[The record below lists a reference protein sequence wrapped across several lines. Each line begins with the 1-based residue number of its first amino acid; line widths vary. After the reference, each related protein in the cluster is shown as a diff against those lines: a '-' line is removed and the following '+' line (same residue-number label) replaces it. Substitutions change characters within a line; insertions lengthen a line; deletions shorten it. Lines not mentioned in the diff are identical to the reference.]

1 MSYISLDSSTSSTT
15 VVVFNEDLSIKKK
28 FQKEHKQIYTSE
40 GFIEHDLEEI
50 YNNLIELIKAA
61 AEIAPNPQLI
71 SLTNQRETF
80 TLFDK
85 LTGKPVRNAVVWQC
99 TRGEEICKKILN
111 NKDHSEL
118 ITQKTG
124 LKANTFFS
132 ASKLK
137 WIIENEPHI
146 KEGLIIGDILFG
158 TIDTYL
164 LYRLTK
170 CKEYVTD
177 TTNASRTLLFNCID
191 NRWDNELFSIFEI
204 EQFKLADVKSSSSNF
219 GSSNFE
225 NSFLKE
231 IPISGVAGDAQASF
245 FANLCFNPG
254 DSKITTGTGFNI
266 QTNIGTSFKIDTNA
280 FTTLAFSHNK
290 KNYYSLECLGSVAG
304 ATISWLKNNLNL
316 IDKVS
321 ESETLSLE
329 IEDSGG
335 VALIPAFTGLGPPF
349 WKANARAAFIGI
361 NSSTT
366 KKQIVRAALE
376 SVAFQMVVYLEFLQR
391 DNKFELKNLIVDGGL
406 IKNKLFLQMIA
417 DLLKI
422 EIMVP
427 EIEEMSLYGALLF
440 GIQQQK
446 NISELRDL
454 NKFAVKRKS
463 IKYQENQC
471 IQRSFQHWKKLIDIY
486 FISNQ
491 EKN

>member
-15 VVVFNEDLSIKKK
+15 VVVFNEDLSIQKK
-28 FQKEHKQIYTSE
+28 FQKEHQQIYTSE
-40 GFIEHDLEEI
+40 GFVEHDLEEI

-61 AEIAPNPQLI
+61 AEIAPDPQLI
-71 SLTNQRETF
+71 SITNQRETF

-99 TRGEEICKKILN
+99 TRGEEICEKILN

-137 WIIENEPHI
+137 WVIENEPHI
-146 KEGLIIGDILFG
+146 KEGLIKGNILFG

-219 GSSNFE
+219 GLSNFE

-245 FANLCFNPG
+245 FANLCFSPG

-290 KNYYSLECLGSVAG
+290 KNDYSLECLGSVAG
-304 ATISWLKNNLNL
+304 ATISWLKNNLKL

-321 ESETLSLE
+321 ESESLSLE

-361 NSSTT
+361 NASTT

-376 SVAFQMVVYLEFLQR
+376 SVAFQMVVYLEFLQK
-391 DNKFELKNLIVDGGL
+391 DNKFELKNLIVDGGM

-454 NKFAVKRKS
+454 NKFAVKRKA
-463 IKYQENQC
+463 IKCQENQG

>member
-15 VVVFNEDLSIKKK
+15 VVVFNEDLSIQKK
-28 FQKEHKQIYTSE
+28 FQKEHQQIYTSE
-40 GFIEHDLEEI
+40 GFVEHDLEEI

-61 AEIAPNPQLI
+61 AEIAPDPQLI
-71 SLTNQRETF
+71 SITNQRETF

-99 TRGEEICKKILN
+99 TRGEEICEKILK

-137 WIIENEPHI
+137 WVIENEPHI
-146 KEGLIIGDILFG
+146 KEGLIKGSILFG

-219 GSSNFE
+219 GLSNFE

-245 FANLCFNPG
+245 FANLCFSPG

-304 ATISWLKNNLNL
+304 ATISWLKNNLKL

-321 ESETLSLE
+321 ESESLSLE

-361 NSSTT
+361 NASTT

-376 SVAFQMVVYLEFLQR
+376 SVAFQMVVYLEFLQK
-391 DNKFELKNLIVDGGL
+391 DNKFELKNLIVDGGM

-454 NKFAVKRKS
+454 NKFEVKRKA
-463 IKYQENQC
+463 IKYQENQG

>member
-15 VVVFNEDLSIKKK
+15 VVVFDKDLNIQKK
-28 FQKEHKQIYTSE
+28 FQKEHRQIHTSE
-40 GFIEHDLEEI
+40 GFVEHDLEEI
-50 YNNLIELIKAA
+50 YNNLIELIKKA
-61 AEIAPNPQLI
+61 AEIAPDPQLI
-71 SLTNQRETF
+71 SITNQRETF

-99 TRGEEICKKILN
+99 TRGEEICEKILN
-111 NKDHSEL
+111 NKEYSEL

-137 WIIENEPHI
+137 WVIENEPHI
-146 KEGLIIGDILFG
+146 KEGLIKGNILFG
-158 TIDTYL
+158 TVDTYL

-170 CKEYVTD
+170 CKEYATD

-225 NSFLKE
+225 NIFLKE
-231 IPISGVAGDAQASF
+231 IPISGIAGDAQASF

-290 KNYYSLECLGSVAG
+290 KNYYSLECLSSVAG
-304 ATISWLKNNLNL
+304 ATISWLKNNLKL
-316 IDKVS
+316 INNVS
-321 ESETLSLE
+321 ESESLSLE

-361 NSSTT
+361 NASTT

-391 DNKFELKNLIVDGGL
+391 DNKFELKNLIVDGGM

-427 EIEEMSLYGALLF
+427 DIEEMSLYGALLF
-440 GIQQQK
+440 GVQHQK
-446 NISELRDL
+446 KISELSDL
-454 NKFAVKRKS
+454 NKFAVKRKT
-463 IKYQENQC
+463 IKYEENQG
-471 IQRSFQHWKKLIDIY
+471 ILRSYQHWKKLIDIH

>member
-15 VVVFNEDLSIKKK
+15 VVVFNEDLSIQKK
-28 FQKEHKQIYTSE
+28 FQKEHQQIYTSE
-40 GFIEHDLEEI
+40 GFVEHDLEEI

-61 AEIAPNPQLI
+61 AEIAPDPQLI
-71 SLTNQRETF
+71 SITNQRETF

-99 TRGEEICKKILN
+99 TRGEEICEKILN

-137 WIIENEPHI
+137 WVIENEPHI
-146 KEGLIIGDILFG
+146 KEGLIKGNILFG

-219 GSSNFE
+219 GLSNFE

-245 FANLCFNPG
+245 FANLCFSPG

-304 ATISWLKNNLNL
+304 ATISWLKNNLKL

-321 ESETLSLE
+321 ESESLSLE

-361 NSSTT
+361 NASTT

-391 DNKFELKNLIVDGGL
+391 DNKFELKNLIVDGGM

-446 NISELRDL
+446 NISELKDL
-454 NKFAVKRKS
+454 NKFAVKRKA
-463 IKYQENQC
+463 IKYQENQG

>member
-15 VVVFNEDLSIKKK
+15 VVVFNEDLSIQKK
-28 FQKEHKQIYTSE
+28 FQKEHQQIYTSE
-40 GFIEHDLEEI
+40 GFVEHDLEEI

-61 AEIAPNPQLI
+61 AEIAPDPQLI
-71 SLTNQRETF
+71 SITNQRETF

-99 TRGEEICKKILN
+99 TRGEEICEKILN

-137 WIIENEPHI
+137 WVIENEPHI
-146 KEGLIIGDILFG
+146 KEGLIKGSILFG

-219 GSSNFE
+219 GLSNFE

-231 IPISGVAGDAQASF
+231 IPITGVAGDAQASF
-245 FANLCFNPG
+245 FANLCFSPG

-290 KNYYSLECLGSVAG
+290 KNYYSFECLGSVAG
-304 ATISWLKNNLNL
+304 ATISWLKNNLKL

-321 ESETLSLE
+321 ESESLSLE

-361 NSSTT
+361 NASTT

-391 DNKFELKNLIVDGGL
+391 DNKFELKNLIVDGGM

-446 NISELRDL
+446 NISELKDL
-454 NKFAVKRKS
+454 NKFAVKRKA
-463 IKYQENQC
+463 IKYQENQGL
-471 IQRSFQHWKKLIDIY
+471 QRSFQHWKKLIDIY

>member
-15 VVVFNEDLSIKKK
+15 VVVFNEDLSIQKK
-28 FQKEHKQIYTSE
+28 FQKEHQQIYTSE
-40 GFIEHDLEEI
+40 GFVEHDLEEI

-61 AEIAPNPQLI
+61 AEIAPDPQLI
-71 SLTNQRETF
+71 SITNQRETF

-99 TRGEEICKKILN
+99 TRGEEICEKILK

-137 WIIENEPHI
+137 WVIENEPHI
-146 KEGLIIGDILFG
+146 KEGLIKGSILFG

-219 GSSNFE
+219 GLSNFE

-245 FANLCFNPG
+245 FANLCFSPG

-304 ATISWLKNNLNL
+304 ATISWLKNNLKL

-321 ESETLSLE
+321 ESESLSLD

-361 NSSTT
+361 NASTT

-391 DNKFELKNLIVDGGL
+391 DNKFELKNLIVDGGM

-454 NKFAVKRKS
+454 NKFAVKRKV
-463 IKYQENQC
+463 IKCQENQA

>member
-1 MSYISLDSSTSSTT
+1 MKKASAISP
-15 VVVFNEDLSIKKK
+15 EP
-28 FQKEHKQIYTSE
+28 Q
-40 GFIEHDLEEI
+40 FI
-50 YNNLIELIKAA
+50 
-61 AEIAPNPQLI
+61 
-71 SLTNQRETF
+71 SMTNQRETF
-80 TLFDK
+80 ALFDK
-85 LTGKPVRNAVVWQC
+85 FTGKPVRNAVVWQC
-99 TRGEEICKKILN
+99 TRGEKICENIMN
-111 NKDHSEL
+111 NNEYSKL

-137 WIIENEPHI
+137 WILENEPNI
-146 KEGLIIGDILFG
+146 KEGLLKGNILFG

-170 CKEYVTD
+170 CREYVTD
-177 TTNASRTLLFNCID
+177 ITNASRTLLFNCID
-191 NRWDNELFSIFEI
+191 NSWDPELFSIFDI
-204 EQFKLADVKSSSSNF
+204 KQFDLAEVRPSSSNF
-219 GSSNFE
+219 GYSNFE

-304 ATISWLKNNLNL
+304 ATISWLKNNLKL
-316 IDKVS
+316 IEKVS
-321 ESETLSLE
+321 ESESLSLE

-335 VALIPAFTGLGPPF
+335 VALIPAFTGLGPPY

-361 NSSTT
+361 NASTT

-391 DNKFELKNLIVDGGL
+391 DNKFELRNLIVDGGM

-446 NISELRDL
+446 NISELIDL
-454 NKFAVKRKS
+454 NKFAVKRKV
-463 IKYQENQC
+463 IKYQENQG

>member
-15 VVVFNEDLSIKKK
+15 VVVFNEDLSIQKK
-28 FQKEHKQIYTSE
+28 FQKEHQQIYTSE
-40 GFIEHDLEEI
+40 GFVEHDLEEI

-61 AEIAPNPQLI
+61 AEIAPDPQLI
-71 SLTNQRETF
+71 SITNQRETF

-99 TRGEEICKKILN
+99 TRGEEICEKILK

-137 WIIENEPHI
+137 WVIENEPHI
-146 KEGLIIGDILFG
+146 KEGLIKGSILFG

-219 GSSNFE
+219 GLRNFE

-245 FANLCFNPG
+245 FANLCFSPG

-290 KNYYSLECLGSVAG
+290 KNYYSFECLGSVAG
-304 ATISWLKNNLNL
+304 ATISWLKNNLKL

-321 ESETLSLE
+321 ESESLSLD

-361 NSSTT
+361 NASTT

-391 DNKFELKNLIVDGGL
+391 DNKFKLKNLIVDGGM

-446 NISELRDL
+446 NISELKDL
-454 NKFAVKRKS
+454 NKFAVKRKA
-463 IKYQENQC
+463 IKYQENQGL
-471 IQRSFQHWKKLIDIY
+471 QRSFQHWKKIIDIY

>member
-15 VVVFNEDLSIKKK
+15 VVVFNEDLSIQKK
-28 FQKEHKQIYTSE
+28 FQKEHQQIYTSE
-40 GFIEHDLEEI
+40 GFVEHDLEEI
-50 YNNLIELIKAA
+50 YNNLIELIKKA
-61 AEIAPNPQLI
+61 AEIAPDPQLI
-71 SLTNQRETF
+71 SITNQRETF

-99 TRGEEICKKILN
+99 TRGEEICEKILN

-137 WIIENEPHI
+137 WVIENEPHI
-146 KEGLIIGDILFG
+146 KEGLIKGNILFG

-219 GSSNFE
+219 GLSNFE

-245 FANLCFNPG
+245 FANLCFSPG

-266 QTNIGTSFKIDTNA
+266 QTNIGTSFKIDANA

-304 ATISWLKNNLNL
+304 ATISWLKNNLKL

-321 ESETLSLE
+321 ESESLSLE

-361 NSSTT
+361 NASTT

-391 DNKFELKNLIVDGGL
+391 DNKFKLKNLIVDGGM

-440 GIQQQK
+440 GIQQKK
-446 NISELRDL
+446 NISELKDL
-454 NKFAVKRKS
+454 NKFAVKRKA
-463 IKYQENQC
+463 IKCQENQG

>member
-15 VVVFNEDLSIKKK
+15 VVVFDKDLNIQKK
-28 FQKEHKQIYTSE
+28 FQKEHRQIHTSE
-40 GFIEHDLEEI
+40 GFVEHDLEEI
-50 YNNLIELIKAA
+50 YNNLIELIKKA
-61 AEIAPNPQLI
+61 AEIAPDPQLI
-71 SLTNQRETF
+71 SITNQRETF

-99 TRGEEICKKILN
+99 TRGEEICEKILN
-111 NKDHSEL
+111 NKEYSEL

-137 WIIENEPHI
+137 WVIENEPHI
-146 KEGLIIGDILFG
+146 KEGLIKGNILFG
-158 TIDTYL
+158 TVDTYL

-170 CKEYVTD
+170 CKEYATD

-204 EQFKLADVKSSSSNF
+204 EQFKLADVKASSSNF

-225 NSFLKE
+225 NIFLKE

-290 KNYYSLECLGSVAG
+290 KNYYSLECLSSVAG
-304 ATISWLKNNLNL
+304 ATISWLKNNLKL
-316 IDKVS
+316 INNVS
-321 ESETLSLE
+321 ESESLSLE

-361 NSSTT
+361 NASTT

-391 DNKFELKNLIVDGGL
+391 DNKFELKNLIVDGGM

-427 EIEEMSLYGALLF
+427 DIEEMSLYGALLF
-440 GIQQQK
+440 GLQQQQ
-446 NISELRDL
+446 NISKLSDL
-454 NKFAVKRKS
+454 NKFAVKRKT
-463 IKYQENQC
+463 IKYEENQG
-471 IQRSFQHWKKLIDIY
+471 ILRSYQHWKKLIDIH

>member
-15 VVVFNEDLSIKKK
+15 VVVFDENLSIKKK
-28 FQKEHKQIYTSE
+28 FQKEHQQIYTSE
-40 GFIEHDLEEI
+40 GFVEHDLEEI
-50 YNNLIELIKAA
+50 YNNLIELIKKA
-61 AEIAPNPQLI
+61 AEIAPDPKLI
-71 SLTNQRETF
+71 SITNQRETF

-99 TRGEEICKKILN
+99 TRGEEICEKILN
-111 NKDHSEL
+111 NKEYSEL

-137 WIIENEPHI
+137 WVIENEPHI
-146 KEGLIIGDILFG
+146 KEGLIKGNILFG
-158 TIDTYL
+158 TVDTYL

-170 CKEYVTD
+170 CKEYATD

-225 NSFLKE
+225 NNFLKE

-290 KNYYSLECLGSVAG
+290 KNYYSLECLSSVAG
-304 ATISWLKNNLNL
+304 ATISWLKNNLKL
-316 IDKVS
+316 IDNVS
-321 ESETLSLE
+321 ESESLSLE

-349 WKANARAAFIGI
+349 WKTNARAAFIGI
-361 NSSTT
+361 NASTT

-391 DNKFELKNLIVDGGL
+391 DNKFELKNLIVDGGM

-440 GIQQQK
+440 GLQQQQ
-446 NISELRDL
+446 NISKLSDL
-454 NKFAVKRKS
+454 NKFAVKRKT
-463 IKYQENQC
+463 IKYEENQG
-471 IQRSFQHWKKLIDIY
+471 ILRSYQHWKKLIDIH

>member
-15 VVVFNEDLSIKKK
+15 VVVFDKDLNIQKK
-28 FQKEHKQIYTSE
+28 FQKEHRQIHTSE
-40 GFIEHDLEEI
+40 GFVEHDLEEI
-50 YNNLIELIKAA
+50 YNNLIELIKKA
-61 AEIAPNPQLI
+61 AEIAPDPQLI
-71 SLTNQRETF
+71 SITNQRETF

-99 TRGEEICKKILN
+99 TRGEEICEKILN
-111 NKDHSEL
+111 NKEYSKL

-137 WIIENEPHI
+137 WVIENEPHI
-146 KEGLIIGDILFG
+146 KEGLIKGNILFG
-158 TIDTYL
+158 TLDTYL

-170 CKEYVTD
+170 CKEYATD

-204 EQFKLADVKSSSSNF
+204 EQFKLADVKASSSNF

-225 NSFLKE
+225 NIFLKE

-290 KNYYSLECLGSVAG
+290 KNYYSLECLSSVAG
-304 ATISWLKNNLNL
+304 ATISWLKNNLKL
-316 IDKVS
+316 INNVS
-321 ESETLSLE
+321 ESESLSLE

-361 NSSTT
+361 NASTT

-391 DNKFELKNLIVDGGL
+391 DNKFELKNLIVDGGM

-427 EIEEMSLYGALLF
+427 DIEEMSLYGALLF
-440 GIQQQK
+440 GVQHQK
-446 NISELRDL
+446 KISELSDL
-454 NKFAVKRKS
+454 NKFAVKRKT
-463 IKYQENQC
+463 IKYEENQG
-471 IQRSFQHWKKLIDIY
+471 ILRSYQHWKKLIDIH

>member
-15 VVVFNEDLSIKKK
+15 VVVFNEDLSIQKK
-28 FQKEHKQIYTSE
+28 FQKEHQQIYTSE
-40 GFIEHDLEEI
+40 GFVEHDLEEI

-61 AEIAPNPQLI
+61 AEIAPDPQLI
-71 SLTNQRETF
+71 SITNQRETF

-99 TRGEEICKKILN
+99 TRGEEICEKILN

-137 WIIENEPHI
+137 WVIENEPHI
-146 KEGLIIGDILFG
+146 KEGLIKGSILFG

-219 GSSNFE
+219 GLSNFE

-245 FANLCFNPG
+245 FANLCFSPG

-304 ATISWLKNNLNL
+304 ATISWLKNNLKL

-321 ESETLSLE
+321 ESESLSLD

-361 NSSTT
+361 NASTT

-391 DNKFELKNLIVDGGL
+391 DNKFELKNLIVDGGM

-454 NKFAVKRKS
+454 NKFAVKRKA
-463 IKYQENQC
+463 IKYQENQGL
-471 IQRSFQHWKKLIDIY
+471 QRSFQHWKKLIDIY

>member
-15 VVVFNEDLSIKKK
+15 VVVFNEDLSIQKK
-28 FQKEHKQIYTSE
+28 FQKEHQQIYTSE
-40 GFIEHDLEEI
+40 GFVEHDLEEI

-61 AEIAPNPQLI
+61 AEIAPDPQLI
-71 SLTNQRETF
+71 SITNQRETF

-99 TRGEEICKKILN
+99 TRGEEICEKILN

-137 WIIENEPHI
+137 WVIENEPHI
-146 KEGLIIGDILFG
+146 KEGLIKGSILFG

-219 GSSNFE
+219 GLSNFE

-245 FANLCFNPG
+245 FANLCFSPG

-304 ATISWLKNNLNL
+304 ATISWLKNNLKL

-321 ESETLSLE
+321 ESESLSLE

-349 WKANARAAFIGI
+349 WNANARAAFIGI
-361 NSSTT
+361 NASTT

-391 DNKFELKNLIVDGGL
+391 DNKFELKNLIVDGGM

-446 NISELRDL
+446 NISELKDL
-454 NKFAVKRKS
+454 NKFAVKRKA
-463 IKYQENQC
+463 IKYQENQS

>member
-15 VVVFNEDLSIKKK
+15 VVVFDDDLNIQAK
-28 FQKEHKQIYTSE
+28 FQKEHQQIYPSK
-40 GFIEHDLEEI
+40 GFVEHDLEEI
-50 YNNLIELIKAA
+50 YNNLIELMKKASA
-61 AEIAPNPQLI
+61 ISPEPQFI
-71 SLTNQRETF
+71 SMTNQRETF
-80 TLFDK
+80 ALFDK
-85 LTGKPVRNAVVWQC
+85 FTGKPVRNAVVWQC
-99 TRGEEICKKILN
+99 TRGEKICENIMN
-111 NKDHSEL
+111 NNEYSKL

-137 WIIENEPHI
+137 WILENEPNI
-146 KEGLIIGDILFG
+146 KEGLLKGNVLFG

-170 CKEYVTD
+170 CREYVTD

-191 NRWDNELFSIFEI
+191 NSWDPELFSIFDI
-204 EQFKLADVKSSSSNF
+204 EQFDLAEVRPSSSNF
-219 GSSNFE
+219 GYSNFE
-225 NSFLKE
+225 NSFFKE

-245 FANLCFNPG
+245 FANLCFSPG

-304 ATISWLKNNLNL
+304 ATISWLKNNLKL
-316 IDKVS
+316 IEKVS
-321 ESETLSLE
+321 ESESLSLE

-335 VALIPAFTGLGPPF
+335 VALIPAFTGLGPPY

-361 NSSTT
+361 NASTT

-391 DNKFELKNLIVDGGL
+391 DNKFELKNLIVDGGM

-446 NISELRDL
+446 NISELKDL
-454 NKFAVKRKS
+454 NKFAVKRKA
-463 IKYQENQC
+463 IKYQENQGL
-471 IQRSFQHWKKLIDIY
+471 QRSFHHWKKLIDIY

>member
-15 VVVFNEDLSIKKK
+15 VVVFNEDLSIQKK
-28 FQKEHKQIYTSE
+28 FQKEHQQIYTSE
-40 GFIEHDLEEI
+40 GFVEHDLEEI

-61 AEIAPNPQLI
+61 AEIAPDPQLI
-71 SLTNQRETF
+71 SITNQRETF

-99 TRGEEICKKILN
+99 TRGEEICEKILK

-137 WIIENEPHI
+137 WVIENEPHI
-146 KEGLIIGDILFG
+146 KEGLIKGSILFG

-219 GSSNFE
+219 GLSNFE

-245 FANLCFNPG
+245 FANLCFSPG

-304 ATISWLKNNLNL
+304 ATISWLKNNLKL

-321 ESETLSLE
+321 ESESLSQE

-361 NSSTT
+361 NASTT

-391 DNKFELKNLIVDGGL
+391 DNKFELKNLIVDGGM

-454 NKFAVKRKS
+454 NKFAVRRKA
-463 IKYQENQC
+463 IKYQENQG

>member
-15 VVVFNEDLSIKKK
+15 VVVFNEDLSIQKR
-28 FQKEHKQIYTSE
+28 FQKEHQQIYTSE
-40 GFIEHDLEEI
+40 GFVEHDLEEI

-61 AEIAPNPQLI
+61 AEIAPDPQLI
-71 SLTNQRETF
+71 SITNQRETF

-99 TRGEEICKKILN
+99 TRGEEICEKILN

-137 WIIENEPHI
+137 WVIENEPHI
-146 KEGLIIGDILFG
+146 KKGLIKGSILFG

-177 TTNASRTLLFNCID
+177 TTNASRTLLFNCIN

-219 GSSNFE
+219 GLSNFE

-245 FANLCFNPG
+245 FANLCFSPG

-304 ATISWLKNNLNL
+304 ATISWLKNNLKL

-321 ESETLSLE
+321 ESESLSLE

-361 NSSTT
+361 NASTT

-376 SVAFQMVVYLEFLQR
+376 SVAFQMVVYLEFLQK
-391 DNKFELKNLIVDGGL
+391 DNKFELKNLIVDGGM

-454 NKFAVKRKS
+454 NKFEVKRKA
-463 IKYQENQC
+463 IKCQENQG
-471 IQRSFQHWKKLIDIY
+471 IQRSFQHWKKIIDIY

>member
-15 VVVFNEDLSIKKK
+15 VVVFNEDLSIQKK
-28 FQKEHKQIYTSE
+28 FQKEHQQIYTSE
-40 GFIEHDLEEI
+40 GFVEHDLEEI

-61 AEIAPNPQLI
+61 AEIAPDPQLI
-71 SLTNQRETF
+71 SITNQRETF

-99 TRGEEICKKILN
+99 TRGEEICEKILK

-137 WIIENEPHI
+137 WVIENEPHI
-146 KEGLIIGDILFG
+146 KEGLIKGSILFG

-219 GSSNFE
+219 GLSNFE

-245 FANLCFNPG
+245 FANLCFSPG

-290 KNYYSLECLGSVAG
+290 KNYYSFECLGSVAG
-304 ATISWLKNNLNL
+304 ATISWLKNNLKL

-321 ESETLSLE
+321 ESENLSLE

-361 NSSTT
+361 NASTT

-391 DNKFELKNLIVDGGL
+391 DNKFELKNLIVDGGM

-454 NKFAVKRKS
+454 NKFAVRRKA
-463 IKYQENQC
+463 IKYQENHGL
-471 IQRSFQHWKKLIDIY
+471 QRSFQHWKKIIDIY

>member
-1 MSYISLDSSTSSTT
+1 VSYISLDSSTSSTT

>member
-15 VVVFNEDLSIKKK
+15 VVVFNEDLSIQKK
-28 FQKEHKQIYTSE
+28 FQKEHQQIYTSE
-40 GFIEHDLEEI
+40 EFVEHDLEEI

-61 AEIAPNPQLI
+61 AEIAPDPQLI
-71 SLTNQRETF
+71 SITNQRETF

-99 TRGEEICKKILN
+99 TRGEEICEKILK

-137 WIIENEPHI
+137 WVIENEPHI
-146 KEGLIIGDILFG
+146 KEGLIKGNILFG

-219 GSSNFE
+219 GLSNFE

-245 FANLCFNPG
+245 FANLCFSPG

-304 ATISWLKNNLNL
+304 ATISWLKNNLKL

-321 ESETLSLE
+321 ESESLSLE

-361 NSSTT
+361 NASTT

-376 SVAFQMVVYLEFLQR
+376 SVAFQMVVYLEFLQK
-391 DNKFELKNLIVDGGL
+391 DNKFELKNLIVDGGM

-454 NKFAVKRKS
+454 NKFAVRRKA
-463 IKYQENQC
+463 IKYQENQG

>member
-15 VVVFNEDLSIKKK
+15 VVVFNEDLSIQKK
-28 FQKEHKQIYTSE
+28 FQKEHQQIYTSE
-40 GFIEHDLEEI
+40 GFVEHDLEEI

-61 AEIAPNPQLI
+61 AEIAPDPQLI
-71 SLTNQRETF
+71 SITNQRETF

-99 TRGEEICKKILN
+99 TRGEEICEKILK

-137 WIIENEPHI
+137 WVIENEPHI
-146 KEGLIIGDILFG
+146 KEGLIKGNILFG

-219 GSSNFE
+219 GLSNFE

-245 FANLCFNPG
+245 FANLCFSPG

-304 ATISWLKNNLNL
+304 ATISWLKNNLKL

-321 ESETLSLE
+321 ESESLSQE

-361 NSSTT
+361 NASTT

-376 SVAFQMVVYLEFLQR
+376 SVAFQMVVYLEFLQK
-391 DNKFELKNLIVDGGL
+391 DNKFELKNLIVDGGM

-454 NKFAVKRKS
+454 NKFAVKRKA
-463 IKYQENQC
+463 IKYQENQGL
-471 IQRSFQHWKKLIDIY
+471 QRSFQHWKKLIDIY

>member
-1 MSYISLDSSTSSTT
+1 VSYISLDSSTSSTT
-15 VVVFNEDLSIKKK
+15 VVVFDEDLSIKKK
-28 FQKEHKQIYTSE
+28 FQKEHRQIFTPE
-40 GFIEHDLEEI
+40 GFVEHDLEEI

-61 AEIAPNPQLI
+61 AEIAPDPQLI
-71 SLTNQRETF
+71 SITNQRETF

-85 LTGKPVRNAVVWQC
+85 FTGKPVRNAVVWQC
-99 TRGEEICKKILN
+99 TRGEEICEKILN

-137 WIIENEPHI
+137 WVIENEPHI
-146 KEGLIIGDILFG
+146 KEGLIKGNILFG

-225 NSFLKE
+225 NIFLKE

-245 FANLCFNPG
+245 FANLCFSPG
-254 DSKITTGTGFNI
+254 DSKITTGTGFNV
-266 QTNIGTSFKIDTNA
+266 QTNIGTSFKIDPNA

-290 KNYYSLECLGSVAG
+290 KNYYSFECLGSVAG
-304 ATISWLKNNLNL
+304 ATISWLKNNLKL

-321 ESETLSLE
+321 ESESLSQE

-361 NSSTT
+361 NASTT

-376 SVAFQMVVYLEFLQR
+376 SVAYQMVVYLEFLQR
-391 DNKFELKNLIVDGGL
+391 DNKFELKNLIVDGGM

-446 NISELRDL
+446 NISELKDL
-454 NKFAVKRKS
+454 NKFAVKRKA
-463 IKYQENQC
+463 IKYQENQGL
-471 IQRSFQHWKKLIDIY
+471 QRSFHHWKKLIDIY

>member
-15 VVVFNEDLSIKKK
+15 VVVFDEDLNIQKK
-28 FQKEHKQIYTSE
+28 FQKEHRQIHTSE
-40 GFIEHDLEEI
+40 GFVEHDLEEI
-50 YNNLIELIKAA
+50 YNNLIELIKKA
-61 AEIAPNPQLI
+61 AEITPDPQLI
-71 SLTNQRETF
+71 SITNQRETF

-99 TRGEEICKKILN
+99 TRGEEICEKILN
-111 NKDHSEL
+111 NKEYSEL

-137 WIIENEPHI
+137 WVIENEPHI
-146 KEGLIIGDILFG
+146 KEGLIKGNILFG
-158 TIDTYL
+158 TVDTYL

-170 CKEYVTD
+170 CKEYATD
-177 TTNASRTLLFNCID
+177 TTNASRTLLFNCI
-191 NRWDNELFSIFEI
+191 NNSWDNELFSIFEI
-204 EQFKLADVKSSSSNF
+204 EQFKLADVKASSSNF

-225 NSFLKE
+225 NIFLKE

-290 KNYYSLECLGSVAG
+290 KNYYSLECLSSVAG
-304 ATISWLKNNLNL
+304 ATISWLKNNLKL
-316 IDKVS
+316 INNVS
-321 ESETLSLE
+321 ESESLSLE

-361 NSSTT
+361 NASTT

-391 DNKFELKNLIVDGGL
+391 DNKFELKNLIVDGGM

-427 EIEEMSLYGALLF
+427 DIEEMSLYGALLF
-440 GIQQQK
+440 GVQHQK
-446 NISELRDL
+446 KISELSDL
-454 NKFAVKRKS
+454 NKFAVKRKT
-463 IKYQENQC
+463 IKYEENQG
-471 IQRSFQHWKKLIDIY
+471 ILRSYQHWKKLIDIH

>member
-15 VVVFNEDLSIKKK
+15 VVVFDDDLNIQAK
-28 FQKEHKQIYTSE
+28 FQKEHQQIYPSK
-40 GFIEHDLEEI
+40 GFVEHDLEEI
-50 YNNLIELIKAA
+50 YNNLIELMKKASA
-61 AEIAPNPQLI
+61 ISPEPQFI
-71 SLTNQRETF
+71 SMTNQRETF
-80 TLFDK
+80 ALFDK
-85 LTGKPVRNAVVWQC
+85 FTGKPVRNAVVWQC
-99 TRGEEICKKILN
+99 TRGEKICENIMN
-111 NKDHSEL
+111 NNEYSKL

-137 WIIENEPHI
+137 WILENEPNI
-146 KEGLIIGDILFG
+146 KEGLLKGNILFG

-170 CKEYVTD
+170 CREYVTD

-191 NRWDNELFSIFEI
+191 NSWDPELFSIFDI
-204 EQFKLADVKSSSSNF
+204 EQFDLAEVRPSSSNF
-219 GSSNFE
+219 GYSNFE
-225 NSFLKE
+225 NSFFKE

-245 FANLCFNPG
+245 FANLCFSPG

-304 ATISWLKNNLNL
+304 ATISWLKNNLKL
-316 IDKVS
+316 IEKVS
-321 ESETLSLE
+321 ESESLSLE

-335 VALIPAFTGLGPPF
+335 VALIPAFTGLGPPY

-361 NSSTT
+361 NASTT

-391 DNKFELKNLIVDGGL
+391 DNKFELKNLIVDGGM

-446 NISELRDL
+446 NISELIDL
-454 NKFAVKRKS
+454 NKFAVKRKA
-463 IKYQENQC
+463 IKYQENQG

>member
-15 VVVFNEDLSIKKK
+15 VVVFNEDLSIQKK
-28 FQKEHKQIYTSE
+28 FQKEHQQIYTSE
-40 GFIEHDLEEI
+40 GFVEHDLEEI

-61 AEIAPNPQLI
+61 AEIAPDPQLI
-71 SLTNQRETF
+71 SITNQRETF

-99 TRGEEICKKILN
+99 TRGEEICEKILK

-137 WIIENEPHI
+137 WVIENEPHI
-146 KEGLIIGDILFG
+146 KEGLIKGNILFG

-219 GSSNFE
+219 GLSNFE

-245 FANLCFNPG
+245 FANLCFSPG

-304 ATISWLKNNLNL
+304 ATISWLKNNLKL

-321 ESETLSLE
+321 ESESLSQE

-361 NSSTT
+361 NASTT

-376 SVAFQMVVYLEFLQR
+376 SVAFQMVVYLEFLQK
-391 DNKFELKNLIVDGGL
+391 DNKFELKNLIVDGGM

-446 NISELRDL
+446 NISELKDL
-454 NKFAVKRKS
+454 NKFAVKRKA
-463 IKYQENQC
+463 IKYQENQG

>member
-15 VVVFNEDLSIKKK
+15 VVVFNEDLSIQKK
-28 FQKEHKQIYTSE
+28 FQKEHQQIYTSE
-40 GFIEHDLEEI
+40 GFVEHDLEEI

-61 AEIAPNPQLI
+61 AEIAPDPQLI
-71 SLTNQRETF
+71 SITNQRETF

-99 TRGEEICKKILN
+99 TRGEEICEKILK

-137 WIIENEPHI
+137 WVIENEPHI
-146 KEGLIIGDILFG
+146 KEGLIKGSILFG

-219 GSSNFE
+219 GLSNFE

-245 FANLCFNPG
+245 FANLCFSPG

-266 QTNIGTSFKIDTNA
+266 QTNIGTSFKIDPNA

-290 KNYYSLECLGSVAG
+290 KNYYSFECLGSVAG
-304 ATISWLKNNLNL
+304 ATISWLKNNLKL

-321 ESETLSLE
+321 ESESLSLE

-361 NSSTT
+361 NASTT

-391 DNKFELKNLIVDGGL
+391 DNKFELKNLIVDGGM

-446 NISELRDL
+446 NISELKDL
-454 NKFAVKRKS
+454 NKFAVKRKA
-463 IKYQENQC
+463 IKYQENQGL
-471 IQRSFQHWKKLIDIY
+471 QRSFQHWKKLIDIY

>member
-71 SLTNQRETF
+71 SITNQRETF

-304 ATISWLKNNLNL
+304 ATISWLKNNLKL

>member
-1 MSYISLDSSTSSTT
+1 VSYISLDSSTSSTT

-85 LTGKPVRNAVVWQC
+85 LTGNPVRNAVVWQC

-304 ATISWLKNNLNL
+304 ATISWLKNNLKL

-471 IQRSFQHWKKLIDIY
+471 IQRSFQHWKKLIDVY

>member
-15 VVVFNEDLSIKKK
+15 VVVFDEDLSIKKK
-28 FQKEHKQIYTSE
+28 FQKEHRQIFTPE
-40 GFIEHDLEEI
+40 GFVEHDLEEI
-50 YNNLIELIKAA
+50 YNNLIELIKKA
-61 AEIAPNPQLI
+61 AEIAPDPKLI
-71 SLTNQRETF
+71 SITNQRETF
-80 TLFDK
+80 TLFNK

-99 TRGEEICKKILN
+99 TRGEEICEKILN
-111 NKDHSEL
+111 NKEYSEL

-137 WIIENEPHI
+137 WVIENEPHI
-146 KEGLIIGDILFG
+146 KEGLIKGNILFG

-191 NRWDNELFSIFEI
+191 NRWDKELFSIFEI

-245 FANLCFNPG
+245 FANLCFSPG

-304 ATISWLKNNLNL
+304 ATISWLKNNLKL

-321 ESETLSLE
+321 ESESLSLG

-361 NSSTT
+361 NASTT

-391 DNKFELKNLIVDGGL
+391 DNKFELKNLIVDGGM

-427 EIEEMSLYGALLF
+427 DIEEMSLYGALLF

-446 NISELRDL
+446 NISKLSDL
-454 NKFAVKRKS
+454 NKFAVKRKT
-463 IKYQENQC
+463 IKYQENQG
-471 IQRSFQHWKKLIDIY
+471 IHKSYQHWKKLIDRY
-486 FISNQ
+486 FMSNQ

>member
-15 VVVFNEDLSIKKK
+15 VVVFNEDLSIQKR
-28 FQKEHKQIYTSE
+28 FQKEHQQIYTSE
-40 GFIEHDLEEI
+40 GFVEHDLEEI

-61 AEIAPNPQLI
+61 AEIAPDPQLI
-71 SLTNQRETF
+71 SITNQRETF

-99 TRGEEICKKILN
+99 TRGEEICEKILK

-137 WIIENEPHI
+137 WVIENEPHI
-146 KEGLIIGDILFG
+146 KEGLIKGNILFG

-219 GSSNFE
+219 GLSNFE

-245 FANLCFNPG
+245 FANLCFSPG

-304 ATISWLKNNLNL
+304 ATISWLKNNLKL

-321 ESETLSLE
+321 ESESLSLE

-361 NSSTT
+361 NASTT

-376 SVAFQMVVYLEFLQR
+376 SVAFQMVVYLEFLQK
-391 DNKFELKNLIVDGGL
+391 DNKFELKNLIVDGGM

-454 NKFAVKRKS
+454 NKFEVKRKA
-463 IKYQENQC
+463 IKCQENQG

>member
-15 VVVFNEDLSIKKK
+15 VVVFNEDLSIQKR
-28 FQKEHKQIYTSE
+28 FQKEHQQIYTSE
-40 GFIEHDLEEI
+40 GFVEHDLEEI

-61 AEIAPNPQLI
+61 AEIAPDPQLI
-71 SLTNQRETF
+71 SITNQRETF

-99 TRGEEICKKILN
+99 TRGEEICEKILN

-137 WIIENEPHI
+137 WVIENEPHI
-146 KEGLIIGDILFG
+146 KEGLIKGNILFG

-219 GSSNFE
+219 GLSNFE

-245 FANLCFNPG
+245 FANLCFSPG

-304 ATISWLKNNLNL
+304 ATISWLKNNLKL

-321 ESETLSLE
+321 ESESLSLE

-361 NSSTT
+361 NASTT

-376 SVAFQMVVYLEFLQR
+376 SVAFQMVVYLEFLQK
-391 DNKFELKNLIVDGGL
+391 DNKFELKNLIVDGGM

-454 NKFAVKRKS
+454 NKFAVRRKA
-463 IKYQENQC
+463 IKYQENQA
-471 IQRSFQHWKKLIDIY
+471 IQRSFQHWKKIIDIY

>member
-15 VVVFNEDLSIKKK
+15 VVVFDDDLNIQAK
-28 FQKEHKQIYTSE
+28 FQKEHQQIYPSK
-40 GFIEHDLEEI
+40 GFVEHDLEEI
-50 YNNLIELIKAA
+50 YNNLIELMKKASA
-61 AEIAPNPQLI
+61 ISPEPQFI
-71 SLTNQRETF
+71 SMTNQRETF
-80 TLFDK
+80 ALFDK
-85 LTGKPVRNAVVWQC
+85 FTGKPVRNAVVWQC
-99 TRGEEICKKILN
+99 TRGEKICENIMN
-111 NKDHSEL
+111 NNEYSKL

-137 WIIENEPHI
+137 WILENEPNI
-146 KEGLIIGDILFG
+146 KEGLLKGNILFG

-170 CKEYVTD
+170 CREYVTD

-191 NRWDNELFSIFEI
+191 NSWDPELFSIFDI
-204 EQFKLADVKSSSSNF
+204 EQFDLAEVRPSSSNF
-219 GSSNFE
+219 GYSNFE
-225 NSFLKE
+225 NSFFKE

-245 FANLCFNPG
+245 FANLCFSLG

-304 ATISWLKNNLNL
+304 ATISWLKNNLKL
-316 IDKVS
+316 IEKVS
-321 ESETLSLE
+321 DSESLSLE

-335 VALIPAFTGLGPPF
+335 VALIPAFTGLGPPY

-361 NSSTT
+361 NASTT

-391 DNKFELKNLIVDGGL
+391 DNKFELKNLIVDGGM

-446 NISELRDL
+446 NISELIDL
-454 NKFAVKRKS
+454 NKFAVKREA
-463 IKYQENQC
+463 IKYQENQG

>member
-15 VVVFNEDLSIKKK
+15 VVVFNEDLSIQKK
-28 FQKEHKQIYTSE
+28 FQKEHQQIYTSE
-40 GFIEHDLEEI
+40 GFVEHDLEEI

-61 AEIAPNPQLI
+61 AEIAPDPQLI
-71 SLTNQRETF
+71 SITNQRETF

-85 LTGKPVRNAVVWQC
+85 FTGKPVRNAVVWQC
-99 TRGEEICKKILN
+99 TRGEEICEKILK

-137 WIIENEPHI
+137 WVIENEPHI
-146 KEGLIIGDILFG
+146 KEGLIKGNILFG

-219 GSSNFE
+219 GLSNFE

-245 FANLCFNPG
+245 FANLCFSPG

-304 ATISWLKNNLNL
+304 ATISWLKNNLKL

-321 ESETLSLE
+321 ESESLSLE

-361 NSSTT
+361 NASTT

-376 SVAFQMVVYLEFLQR
+376 SVAFQMVVYLEFLQK
-391 DNKFELKNLIVDGGL
+391 DNKFELKNLIVDGGM

-446 NISELRDL
+446 NISELKDL

-463 IKYQENQC
+463 IKFQENQG
-471 IQRSFQHWKKLIDIY
+471 IQRSFQHWKKLIDKY

>member
-15 VVVFNEDLSIKKK
+15 VVVFDDDLNIQAK
-28 FQKEHKQIYTSE
+28 FQKEHQQIYPSK
-40 GFIEHDLEEI
+40 GFVEHDLEEI
-50 YNNLIELIKAA
+50 YNNLIELMKKASA
-61 AEIAPNPQLI
+61 ISPEPQFI
-71 SLTNQRETF
+71 SMTNQRETF
-80 TLFDK
+80 ALFDK
-85 LTGKPVRNAVVWQC
+85 FTGKPVRNAVVWQC
-99 TRGEEICKKILN
+99 TRGEKICENIMN
-111 NKDHSEL
+111 NNEYSKL

-137 WIIENEPHI
+137 WILENEPNS
-146 KEGLIIGDILFG
+146 KEGLLKGNILFG

-170 CKEYVTD
+170 CREYVTD

-191 NRWDNELFSIFEI
+191 NSWDPELFSIFDI
-204 EQFKLADVKSSSSNF
+204 EQFDLAEVRPSSSNF
-219 GSSNFE
+219 GYSNFE
-225 NSFLKE
+225 NSFFKE

-245 FANLCFNPG
+245 FANLCFSPG

-280 FTTLAFSHNK
+280 FTTLAFSHNQ

-304 ATISWLKNNLNL
+304 ATISWLKNNLKL
-316 IDKVS
+316 IEKVS
-321 ESETLSLE
+321 ESESLSLE

-335 VALIPAFTGLGPPF
+335 VALIPAFTGLGPPY
-349 WKANARAAFIGI
+349 WKSNARAAFIGI
-361 NSSTT
+361 NASTT

-391 DNKFELKNLIVDGGL
+391 DNKFVLKNLIVDGGM

-446 NISELRDL
+446 NISELIDL
-454 NKFAVKRKS
+454 NKFAVKRKA
-463 IKYQENQC
+463 IKYQENQG

-486 FISNQ
+486 FMSNQ

>member
-15 VVVFNEDLSIKKK
+15 VVVFNEDLSIQKR
-28 FQKEHKQIYTSE
+28 FQKEHQQIYTSE
-40 GFIEHDLEEI
+40 GFVEHDLEEI

-61 AEIAPNPQLI
+61 AEIAPDPQLI
-71 SLTNQRETF
+71 SITNQRETF

-99 TRGEEICKKILN
+99 TRGEEICEKILK

-137 WIIENEPHI
+137 WVIENEPHI
-146 KEGLIIGDILFG
+146 KEGLIKGSILFG

-219 GSSNFE
+219 GLSNFE

-245 FANLCFNPG
+245 FANLCFSPG

-304 ATISWLKNNLNL
+304 ATISWLKNNLKL

-321 ESETLSLE
+321 ESESLSLE

-361 NSSTT
+361 NASTT

-391 DNKFELKNLIVDGGL
+391 DNKFKLKNLIVDGGM

-454 NKFAVKRKS
+454 NKFAVKRKA
-463 IKYQENQC
+463 IKCQENQG
-471 IQRSFQHWKKLIDIY
+471 IQRSFQHWKKIIDIY

>member
-15 VVVFNEDLSIKKK
+15 VVVFDKDLNIQKK
-28 FQKEHKQIYTSE
+28 FQKEHRQIHTSE
-40 GFIEHDLEEI
+40 GFVEHDLEEI
-50 YNNLIELIKAA
+50 YNNLIELIKKA
-61 AEIAPNPQLI
+61 AEIAPDPQLI
-71 SLTNQRETF
+71 SITNQRETF

-99 TRGEEICKKILN
+99 TRGEEICEKILN
-111 NKDHSEL
+111 NKEYSEL

-137 WIIENEPHI
+137 WVIENEPHI
-146 KEGLIIGDILFG
+146 KEGLIKGNILFG
-158 TIDTYL
+158 TVDTYL

-170 CKEYVTD
+170 CKEYATD

-225 NSFLKE
+225 NIFLKE

-290 KNYYSLECLGSVAG
+290 KNYYSLECLSSVAG
-304 ATISWLKNNLNL
+304 ATISWLKNNLKL
-316 IDKVS
+316 INNVS
-321 ESETLSLE
+321 ESESLSLE

-361 NSSTT
+361 NASTT

-391 DNKFELKNLIVDGGL
+391 DNKFELKNLIVDGGM

-427 EIEEMSLYGALLF
+427 DIEEMSLYGALLF
-440 GIQQQK
+440 GVQHQK
-446 NISELRDL
+446 KISELSDL
-454 NKFAVKRKS
+454 NKFAVKRKT
-463 IKYQENQC
+463 IKYEENQG
-471 IQRSFQHWKKLIDIY
+471 IFRSYQHWKKLIDIH

>member
-15 VVVFNEDLSIKKK
+15 VVVFNEDLSIQKR
-28 FQKEHKQIYTSE
+28 FQKEHQQIYTSE
-40 GFIEHDLEEI
+40 GFVEHDLEEI

-61 AEIAPNPQLI
+61 AEIAPDPQLI
-71 SLTNQRETF
+71 SITNQRETF

-99 TRGEEICKKILN
+99 TRGEEICEKILK

-137 WIIENEPHI
+137 WVIENEPHI
-146 KEGLIIGDILFG
+146 KEGLIKGSILFG

-219 GSSNFE
+219 GLSNFE

-231 IPISGVAGDAQASF
+231 IPITGVAGDAQASF
-245 FANLCFNPG
+245 FANLCFSPG

-304 ATISWLKNNLNL
+304 ATISWLKNNLKL

-321 ESETLSLE
+321 ESESLSLD

-361 NSSTT
+361 NASTT

-376 SVAFQMVVYLEFLQR
+376 SVAFQMVVYLEFLQK
-391 DNKFELKNLIVDGGL
+391 DNKFELKNLIVDGGM

-454 NKFAVKRKS
+454 NKFAVRRKA
-463 IKYQENQC
+463 IKYQENQA
-471 IQRSFQHWKKLIDIY
+471 IQRSFQHWKKIIDIY

>member
-15 VVVFNEDLSIKKK
+15 VVVFNEDLSIQKR
-28 FQKEHKQIYTSE
+28 FQKEHQQIYTSE
-40 GFIEHDLEEI
+40 GFVEHDLEEI

-61 AEIAPNPQLI
+61 AEIAPDPQLI
-71 SLTNQRETF
+71 SITNQRETF

-99 TRGEEICKKILN
+99 TRGEEICEKILK

-137 WIIENEPHI
+137 WVIENEPHI
-146 KEGLIIGDILFG
+146 KEGLLKGNILFG

-219 GSSNFE
+219 GLSNFE

-231 IPISGVAGDAQASF
+231 IPITGVAGDAQASF
-245 FANLCFNPG
+245 FANLCFSPG

-304 ATISWLKNNLNL
+304 ATISWLKNNLKL

-321 ESETLSLE
+321 ESESLSLD

-361 NSSTT
+361 NASTT

-376 SVAFQMVVYLEFLQR
+376 SVAFQMVVYLEFLQK
-391 DNKFELKNLIVDGGL
+391 DNKFELKNLIVDGGM

-454 NKFAVKRKS
+454 NKFAVRRKA
-463 IKYQENQC
+463 IKYQENQGL
-471 IQRSFQHWKKLIDIY
+471 QRSFQHWKKIIDIY

>member
-15 VVVFNEDLSIKKK
+15 VVVFNEDLSIQKK
-28 FQKEHKQIYTSE
+28 FQKEHQQIYTSE
-40 GFIEHDLEEI
+40 GFVEHDLEEI

-61 AEIAPNPQLI
+61 AEIAPDPQLI
-71 SLTNQRETF
+71 SITNQRETF

-99 TRGEEICKKILN
+99 TRGEEICEKILN

-137 WIIENEPHI
+137 WVIENEPHI
-146 KEGLIIGDILFG
+146 KEGLIKGNILFG

-219 GSSNFE
+219 GLSNFE
-225 NSFLKE
+225 NNFLKE

-245 FANLCFNPG
+245 FANLCFSPG

-290 KNYYSLECLGSVAG
+290 KNYYSFECLGSVAG
-304 ATISWLKNNLNL
+304 ATISWLKNNLKL

-321 ESETLSLE
+321 ESESLSLE

-361 NSSTT
+361 NASTT

-391 DNKFELKNLIVDGGL
+391 DNKFELKNLIVDGGM

-454 NKFAVKRKS
+454 NKFAVKRKA
-463 IKYQENQC
+463 IKYKENQGL
-471 IQRSFQHWKKLIDIY
+471 QRSFQHWKKLIDIY